1 MDGYSEV
8 FVGMDVSKSRIA
20 VALAGGVR
28 TVEVRFLREIEAGD
42 TAVTNFVRRLPGMAG
57 RIAPID

>member
-8 FVGMDVSKSRIA
+8 FVGMDVSKSLIA

-28 TVEVRFLREIEAGD
+28 TVEVRFL
-42 TAVTNFVRRLPGMAG
+42 G
-57 RIAPID
+57 RSKRAIRP